1 MQPNPAQKAGRGVV
15 VAGLPFRRGA
25 GDQLAARAPGESMG
39 DGLRMSGGKGARY
52 RTPAGVI
59 AILRGH
65 AIESHLFQQQRVCAP
80 AELIRFAVL
89 VFQGNQTPAAVP
101 AAAHLFTLRISG
113 GG

>member
-1 MQPNPAQKAGRGVV
+1 M

-25 GDQLAARAPGESMG
+25 GDQLAARAPGEGVG
-39 DGLRMSGGKGARY
+39 DGLRMAGGKGARN
-52 RTPAGVI
+52 RAPGGII

-65 AIESHLFQQQRVCAP
+65 AIEPHLFQQQRVWPP

-101 AAAHLFTLRISG
+101 AATDLFTLGITSG
-113 GG
+113 G